1 MVLSIIGVVLSAIGV
16 IVSIV
21 GIVIT
26 ICCWKRTAKEIRL
39 RNKIN
44 NFDLFATSTSIADF
58 KDLID
63 DLYRENP
70 EANLRFSFTGDTQK
84 DVRAALGNMI
94 VNVCYNN
101 SYNNKKNNSEE
112 N

>member
-1 MVLSIIGVVLSAIGV
+1 MILSIIGVVLSAIGI

-26 ICCWKRTAKEIRL
+26 IYCWKKTAKEIRL

-58 KDLID
+58 KNLID
-63 DLYRENP
+63 ELYRENP
-70 EANLRFSFTGDTQK
+70 EANLGFSFTDDLQNN
-84 DVRAALGNMI
+84 VRAAIGNMI
-94 VNVCYNN
+94 VNTC
-101 SYNNKKNNSEE
+101 YNNKKNNSEE

>member
-1 MVLSIIGVVLSAIGV
+1 MVLSIIGIILSAIG
-16 IVSIV
+16 IAVSAL
-21 GIVIT
+21 GIAIT
-26 ICCWKRTAKEIRL
+26 IYCWKWTAKEIRL

-58 KDLID
+58 KALID

-94 VNVCYNN
+94 VNMCYNN
-101 SYNNKKNNSEE
+101 NYNNKKNNSEE